1 MVCISVIIPVY
12 NVENYLKECLESVIN
27 QSFEDLEILCINDGS
42 TDSSLNI
49 LNEYKNRDSR
59 IQIISQ
65 ENAGL
70 SAARNTGLNNSTGD
84 YIYFMDSD
92 DYLELEALEEM
103 IKLSKNYDLDLL
115 IFEFINFDDKTGKKF
130 ENNVGMQY
138 LNELEKPVFDYKD
151 IIQYLF
157 RLDVTVYTKF
167 FKRELIEDKSF
178 VEGIIF
184 EDNAFFVDYI
194 FDAKRI
200 HYHEKFY
207 YNRRVRDSSII
218 TSSSKNH
225 TDIIKVYNIM
235 NDKLRQKG
243 LYDEFKERLFMLKMN
258 IVNLFYKRLN
268 PECKEYYFNKMKLD
282 FEQKQEEYSKELN
295 FDKINDN
302 EKKIYRNVLD
312 SKNSKEFDLKNS

>member
-27 QSFEDLEILCINDGS
+27 QSFEDLEILCINDES
-42 TDSSLNI
+42 TDNSLNI
-49 LNEYKNRDSR
+49 LKEYKNRDSR

-65 ENAGL
+65 ENAGV

-103 IKLSKNYDLDLL
+103 INLSKNYDLDLL

-157 RLDVTVYTKF
+157 RLDV
-167 FKRELIEDKSF
+167 L
-178 VEGIIF
+178 
-184 EDNAFFVDYI
+184 YI
-194 FDAKRI
+194 Q
-200 HYHEKFY
+200 
-207 YNRRVRDSSII
+207 NS
-218 TSSSKNH
+218 
-225 TDIIKVYNIM
+225 
-235 NDKLRQKG
+235 L
-243 LYDEFKERLFMLKMN
+243 KEN
-258 IVNLFYKRLN
+258 
-268 PECKEYYFNKMKLD
+268 
-282 FEQKQEEYSKELN
+282 
-295 FDKINDN
+295 
-302 EKKIYRNVLD
+302 
-312 SKNSKEFDLKNS
+312 